1 MNRTKRMC
9 EEAAI
14 AALYV
19 AVCVTLS
26 PISFGVVQFRI
37 ANILCA
43 LPLLNKRYV
52 RPILLGVAF
61 ANMMSPFGVVDVAF
75 GVLAEGTAYLV
86 CVFGKLK
93 NVPMMVRQQICAL
106 LITVVISAE
115 LYIVAKAP
123 IAITAAGLFISTS
136 ITLFAGVWIATKT
149 PLKRIL

>member
-52 RPILLGVAF
+52 RPILLG
-61 ANMMSPFGVVDVAF
+61 GC
-75 GVLAEGTAYLV
+75 V
-86 CVFGKLK
+86 CEHDEPIRSGGCSVW
-93 NVPMMVRQQICAL
+93 
-106 LITVVISAE
+106 SA
-115 LYIVAKAP
+115 
-123 IAITAAGLFISTS
+123 G
-136 ITLFAGVWIATKT
+136 
-149 PLKRIL
+149 